1 MKKITYSVAFAMA
14 VLCSSTAVAQQGFGT
29 NRPDRSAAVE
39 IRSSNKGLLIP
50 RVKLTGLE
58 DTSTI
63 SNPANSLLVFN
74 DGTAIS
80 QGYYYWKADSST
92 ANTPGKWIPFV
103 DQSNLNFTLTS
114 FENTMVLGLPNGDSK
129 TADIISSIEIT
140 YPSFDTTVSNSKRI
154 ARFSVN
160 KKDADLRY
168 EEFFAHGLHV
178 TNGLNGAIATSGDE
192 VGKFV
197 VKLGGNL
204 TEPTT
209 IHTQGNAVKIQG
221 LVNQGT
227 TPLVDLVSDSS
238 VTALNNNVVAV
249 GNIVDGTLKV
259 ATPKDVVTA
268 GIQNDLTV
276 DGTNLTSTVNSDSS
290 TVDLTDVIRLGQET
304 VKLISSD
311 TSVAITSSVDTSTTN
326 KIVTYDLKVAG
337 VNDAIEVGNGLSKD
351 ATSRVVLGG
360 TLDTNTTIITQ
371 GNKVHVQGL
380 SQVTDKADKRDSEL
394 DDKKEKLDAKETA
407 LNTREKSLDN
417 RETKLDEYEKTI
429 DKKKEE
435 AEKIE
440 KQNKTITEFN
450 QENAR
455 KNDINSKEIN
465 NKFEQFAPLEEKYKK
480 YSATVNATEKITVDV
495 KAIGNQLK
503 SELSNSSGSWHDK
516 VEYAINNFTERC
528 QKIVIKCQDA
538 IRGFM
543 NFLKG
548 KTPQDFRNLADDM
561 ERNETKTFEEY
572 EHKWNSESLDWQVE
586 ERKRKLALNTL
597 QKRSYEMER

>member
-160 KKDADLRY
+160 KKDADLKY

-380 SQVTDKADKRDSEL
+380 SQVTDMADQVVAVGHYQTGEIKVATPKQIVAAGIQAENGLYLDSSTTNMVRL
-394 DDKKEKLDAKETA
+394 GGKLTENTVITTGDSSTLAIAGLTPASGANQTFLVLGSDNVLKTATLGA
-407 LNTREKSLDN
+407 LNSIVTKTSNYPATLAD
-417 RETKLDEYEKTI
+417 ETIL
-429 DKKKEE
+429 
-435 AEKIE
+435 
-440 KQNKTITEFN
+440 
-450 QENAR
+450 
-455 KNDINSKEIN
+455 
-465 NKFEQFAPLEEKYKK
+465 
-480 YSATVNATEKITVDV
+480 VNATTASVTITLPNADSSTLGKRYVI
-495 KAIGNQLK
+495 KSIGN
-503 SELSNSSGSWHDK
+503 SEVNSVIISSNSIDGLETPIESTLLYQSWTLQSD
-516 VEYAINNFTERC
+516 
-528 QKIVIKCQDA
+528 
-538 IRGFM
+538 
-543 NFLKG
+543 G
-548 KTPQDFRNLADDM
+548 KTWWVVGL
-561 ERNETKTFEEY
+561 
-572 EHKWNSESLDWQVE
+572 
-586 ERKRKLALNTL
+586 
-597 QKRSYEMER
+597 

>member
-114 FENTMVLGLPNGDSK
+114 FENTMFLGLPNGDSK

-249 GNIVDGTLKV
+249 GNIFDGTLKV

-326 KIVTYDLKVAG
+326 KIVTYDIRVA
-337 VNDAIEVGNGLSKD
+337 ATEVQNGLSKD
-351 ATSRVVLGG
+351 SVTGNIVLGG
-360 TLDTNTTIITQ
+360 VLDRDTIIKADTNTLAIT
-371 GNKVHVQGL
+371 GLKVDTSTTNYMVVVDNDGVL
-380 SQVTDKADKRDSEL
+380 
-394 DDKKEKLDAKETA
+394 KKT
-407 LNTREKSLDN
+407 N
-417 RETKLDEYEKTI
+417 
-429 DKKKEE
+429 
-435 AEKIE
+435 
-440 KQNKTITEFN
+440 
-450 QENAR
+450 
-455 KNDINSKEIN
+455 
-465 NKFEQFAPLEEKYKK
+465 
-480 YSATVNATEKITVDV
+480 
-495 KAIGNQLK
+495 
-503 SELSNSSGSWHDK
+503 
-516 VEYAINNFTERC
+516 
-528 QKIVIKCQDA
+528 
-538 IRGFM
+538 
-543 NFLKG
+543 
-548 KTPQDFRNLADDM
+548 RNLANAIEVVTGDYTATLED
-561 ERNETKTFEEY
+561 ETIIVNLGNDTSTSTPIVSTEVITIKLPNADSTNTGKRYVIKSTGENEK
-572 EHKWNSESLDWQVE
+572 KSIKISSNSIDGSAEAIESSLPFQSW
-586 ERKRKLALNTL
+586 TL
-597 QKRSYEMER
+597 QSDGSTWWVVGL